1 MTDMHAA
8 TGTVWAELMSMSEV
22 DRRVGLRWLSGLGFN
37 RGVPVDVLLSLLEAG
52 VADVFDREDLPPE
65 LLDAA
70 VAHSARCVRAAVA
83 ECGRLS
89 ADQWSRLIATA
100 SSVREREL
108 WTNRASRQLAARRL
122 LVGGR
127 GFERA
132 PSPDAVPPGMPEAIA
147 AMAADVPE
155 IDPRTQTYALW
166 WIGALQHD
174 AEAMRQLA
182 ASPNLLVRRSVAR
195 ATRLPED
202 VASLLA
208 SDEDRVVRLFLAESC
223 DDAPAEMLLEV
234 ASWWGG
240 SFSFPGRPRN
250 HPNFPRAGLLR
261 FAADPNP
268 RLRLLALD
276 DPAATHALVEQL
288 GHDSERIVRMAVAE
302 DRRLSPD
309 SLRRLALD
317 PEEGVCWR
325 AWMNPS
331 LPLEILAQLLLD
343 PRSAEFAAHNPVIP
357 IDVVRHML
365 AVGRGHL
372 APQLR

>member
-1 MTDMHAA
+1 
-8 TGTVWAELMSMSEV
+8 
-22 DRRVGLRWLSGLGFN
+22 
-37 RGVPVDVLLSLLEAG
+37 
-52 VADVFDREDLPPE
+52 
-65 LLDAA
+65 
-70 VAHSARCVRAAVA
+70 
-83 ECGRLS
+83 
-89 ADQWSRLIATA
+89 
-100 SSVREREL
+100 
-108 WTNRASRQLAARRL
+108 
-122 LVGGR
+122 
-127 GFERA
+127 
-132 PSPDAVPPGMPEAIA
+132 MPEAIA

-250 HPNFPRAGLLR
+250 HPDFPRAGLLR

-288 GHDSERIVRMAVAE
+288 GHDPERIVRMAVAE

>member
-1 MTDMHAA
+1 
-8 TGTVWAELMSMSEV
+8 MSEV

-65 LLDAA
+65 LFDAA
-70 VAHSARCVRAAVA
+70 VAHSAACVRAAVA

-202 VASLLA
+202 VAALLGR
-208 SDEDRVVRLFLAESC
+208 DEDRVVRLFLSESC

-288 GHDSERIVRMAVAE
+288 GHDPERIVRMAVAE